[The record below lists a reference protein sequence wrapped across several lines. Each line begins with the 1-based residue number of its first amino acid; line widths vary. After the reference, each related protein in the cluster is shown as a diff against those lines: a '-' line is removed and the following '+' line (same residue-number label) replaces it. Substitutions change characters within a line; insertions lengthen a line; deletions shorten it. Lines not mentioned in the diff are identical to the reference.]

1 MASSPRVGVLA
12 VASASP
18 EHRTT
23 QADAKLFARS
33 FFTGTPD
40 QARHATGTPDEAALE
55 RLLAAYD
62 NAGVETRWLGR
73 PLEWLTQRRSLP
85 RKNAAYVEQALL
97 LSQRCASAAIE
108 KSGIA
113 RSELGAI
120 VFASSTGISTP
131 SLDARLVQTLDLPRD
146 IARVPLWGL
155 GCAGGGAGLAR
166 ARALAI
172 GLDKPVL
179 LIACEL
185 CSLTFVHG
193 DRRSA
198 NVIAVAL
205 FGDGAAATVV
215 APEPWWQPE
224 RGPELL
230 ANFSRLLDDSEAL
243 MGWDVEDEGLRVR
256 FSPAIPDVVLELGVQ
271 LFEDA
276 AALIDRKAA
285 DFRHLLFHPG
295 GRRVLDVYEK
305 MLGLDAESGAGPDS
319 GRLRHSRAVL
329 REHGN
334 MSSPTVLFVL
344 ERFLADTP
352 ASGEPGLLLSLG
364 PGFCAEGVVFRW

>member
-1 MASSPRVGVLA
+1 MAMSSRVGVLA

-18 EHRTT
+18 EHRTA
-23 QADAKLFARS
+23 QAEAKQFARS
-33 FFTGTPD
+33 FFTGT
-40 QARHATGTPDEAALE
+40 GTDEAALE

-62 NAGVETRWLGR
+62 NTGVETRWLGR
-73 PLEWLTQRRSLP
+73 PLDWLTQRRTLP
-85 RKNAAYVEQALL
+85 SKNAAYVEQALL
-97 LSQRCASAAIE
+97 LSRRCANAAIE
-108 KSGIA
+108 RSGVA

-131 SLDARLVQTLDLPRD
+131 SLDAQLVQMLDLPRD

-166 ARALAI
+166 ARALAL
-172 GLDKPVL
+172 GLGKPVL

-205 FGDGAAATVV
+205 FGDGAAAAVV

-230 ANFSRLLDDSEAL
+230 ADYSRLLDASEAL
-243 MGWDVEDEGLRVR
+243 MGWDLEDEGLRVR
-256 FSPAIPDVVLELGVQ
+256 FSPAIPDVVLELGVS

-276 AALIDRKAA
+276 AARVGLHAA
-285 DFRHLLFHPG
+285 DLRHLLFHPG
-295 GRRVLDVYEK
+295 GRRVLDVYEQV
-305 MLGLDAESGAGPDS
+305 LGLEPD
-319 GRLRHSRAVL
+319 RIRHSREVL
-329 REHGN
+329 RDYGN

-344 ERFLADTP
+344 ERFLSDTP
-352 ASGEPGLLLSLG
+352 ARGEPGLLLSLG

>member
-1 MASSPRVGVLA
+1 MTSSSRAGVLA
-12 VASASP
+12 VATATP
-18 EHRTT
+18 EHRLR
-23 QADAKLFARS
+23 QAEAKQFARS
-33 FFTGTPD
+33 FFTQLTPEG
-40 QARHATGTPDEAALE
+40 AEAPDEAALE

-62 NAGVETRWLGR
+62 NSGVETRSLGR
-73 PLEWLTQRRSLP
+73 PLEWLKRRHTLP
-85 RKNAAYVEQALL
+85 SKNFAYVEQALL
-97 LSQRCASAAIE
+97 LSHRCASAAIE
-108 KSGIA
+108 KSGVA
-113 RSELGAI
+113 TSDLGAI

-166 ARALAI
+166 ARALAV
-172 GLDKPVL
+172 GLGKPVL

-205 FGDGAAATVV
+205 FGDGAAAAVV
-215 APEPWWQPE
+215 APEPRWQPE

-230 ANFSRLLDDSEAL
+230 ADFSRLLDDSEEL
-243 MGWDVEDEGLRVR
+243 MGWDLEDEGLRVR
-256 FSPAIPDVVLELGVQ
+256 FSPAIPDVVLELGAQ
-271 LFEDA
+271 LFADA
-276 AALIDRKAA
+276 AALIDRRAA

-295 GRRVLDVYEK
+295 GRRVLDAYETV
-305 MLGLDAESGAGPDS
+305 LGLDPT
-319 GRLRHSRAVL
+319 RLRHSRAVL
-329 REHGN
+329 RDHGN

>member
-1 MASSPRVGVLA
+1 MAWITSPSRVGVLA
-12 VASASP
+12 VATASP
-18 EHRTT
+18 EHLTR
-23 QADAKLFARS
+23 QADAKQFART
-33 FFTGTPD
+33 FFAERAPELADGADGANAPD
-40 QARHATGTPDEAALE
+40 DAALE

-62 NAGVETRWLGR
+62 NTGVETRWLGR
-73 PLEWLTQRRSLP
+73 PLEWLTQRRTLP

-108 KSGIA
+108 QSGVA
-113 RSELGAI
+113 LSDFGAI

-131 SLDARLVQTLDLPRD
+131 SLDARLVQTLGLPRD

-166 ARALAI
+166 ARALAT
-172 GLDKPVL
+172 GLGKPVL

-205 FGDGAAATVV
+205 FGDGAAAAVV

-243 MGWDVEDEGLRVR
+243 MGWDLEDEGLRVR
-256 FSPAIPDVVLELGVQ
+256 FSPAIPDVVLDLGVQ
-271 LFEDA
+271 LFDDA
-276 AALIDRKAA
+276 AALIDRRAA

-295 GRRVLDVYEK
+295 GRRVLDAYEK
-305 MLGLDAESGAGPDS
+305 VLSLDST
-319 GRLRHSRAVL
+319 RLRHSRAVL

>member
-1 MASSPRVGVLA
+1 MAITSRVGVLA

-18 EHRTT
+18 EHRTP
-23 QADAKLFARS
+23 QAEAKQFARS
-33 FFTGTPD
+33 FFTSAAGT
-40 QARHATGTPDEAALE
+40 DEPALE

-62 NAGVETRWLGR
+62 NTGVETRWLGR
-73 PLEWLTQRRSLP
+73 PLDWLTQRRTLP
-85 RKNAAYVEQALL
+85 SKNAAYVEQALL
-97 LSQRCASAAIE
+97 LSRRCANAAIE
-108 KSGIA
+108 RSGVA
-113 RSELGAI
+113 RSEFGAI

-131 SLDARLVQTLDLPRD
+131 SLDAQLVQTLDLPRD

-166 ARALAI
+166 ARALAL

-205 FGDGAAATVV
+205 FGDGAAAAVV
-215 APEPWWQPE
+215 APEPWWQAE

-230 ANFSRLLDDSEAL
+230 ADYSRLLDASEAL
-243 MGWDVEDEGLRVR
+243 MGWDLEDEGLRVR
-256 FSPAIPDVVLELGVQ
+256 FSPAIPDVVFELGPQ

-276 AALIDRKAA
+276 AARIGLDAS
-285 DFRHLLFHPG
+285 DFAHLLFHPG
-295 GRRVLDVYEK
+295 GRRVLDVYEQV
-305 MLGLDAESGAGPDS
+305 LGLEPD
-319 GRLRHSRAVL
+319 RIRHSREVL
-329 REHGN
+329 RDYGN

-352 ASGEPGLLLSLG
+352 ARGEPGLLLSLG

>member
-1 MASSPRVGVLA
+1 MAGAPRVGVLA

-23 QADAKLFARS
+23 QAEAKQFARS
-33 FFTGTPD
+33 FFTGDGSDSPDMSTTPD
-40 QARHATGTPDEAALE
+40 GPGLE

-108 KSGIA
+108 QSGVA
-113 RSELGAI
+113 RSEFGAI

-131 SLDARLVQTLDLPRD
+131 SLDAKLVQTLDLPRD

-166 ARALAI
+166 ARALAL
-172 GLDKPVL
+172 GLGKPVL

-243 MGWDVEDEGLRVR
+243 MGWDLEDEGLRVR
-256 FSPAIPDVVLELGVQ
+256 FSPAIPDVVLELGIQ

-276 AALIDRKAA
+276 AALIDRKAS

-305 MLGLDAESGAGPDS
+305 VLGLETGSVGDL
-319 GRLRHSRAVL
+319 GRLHHSRAVL